1 MHVCSSYE
9 HFAGEE
15 IEIYPGSI
23 KCTIRSALI
32 SDINNEYK
40 LYSKAITKF
49 QDYEKEMLT
58 FKVTMG
64 EYKVM
69 TT

>member
-1 MHVCSSYE
+1 LHVCSSYE
-9 HFAGEE
+9 HFAYEE
-15 IEIYPGSI
+15 IEIYPGSS

-40 LYSKAITKF
+40 LYSKAIEKF
-49 QDYEKEMLT
+49 QNYEKEMQT
-58 FKVTMG
+58 FKDTME